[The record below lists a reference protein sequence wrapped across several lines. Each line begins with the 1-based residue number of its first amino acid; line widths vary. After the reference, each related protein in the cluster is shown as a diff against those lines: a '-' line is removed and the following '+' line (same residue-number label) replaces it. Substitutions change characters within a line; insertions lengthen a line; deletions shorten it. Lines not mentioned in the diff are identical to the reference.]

1 MGLVADQCLMARAV
15 LAAGVVASFRALM
28 RNPDQTN
35 TYGTS
40 TGTEQRDT
48 ACSTGNSPRWFSLF
62 LEQLGFTAGPFP
74 VMMQPVSPFDRSAKA
89 DNIIMCHQ
97 RPLNLHDQLDRN
109 TFGTVDGVMLHATL
123 GSHNPA
129 LHVLLMRLL
138 QCEECTHSAHS
149 EALPRICV
157 AEPTLPSVH
166 GCLAHALCIA
176 CQRCAGQQA
185 PADRARLQLWQARP
199 RFEPND
205 RRTFFPRT
213 ATKPRSSGPGSEACA
228 RVLP

>member
-1 MGLVADQCLMARAV
+1 
-15 LAAGVVASFRALM
+15 
-28 RNPDQTN
+28 
-35 TYGTS
+35 
-40 TGTEQRDT
+40 
-48 ACSTGNSPRWFSLF
+48 
-62 LEQLGFTAGPFP
+62 
-74 VMMQPVSPFDRSAKA
+74 MMQPVLLFDRSAKD
-89 DNIIMCHQ
+89 DNTIMRHQ
-97 RPLNLHDQLDRN
+97 RPLHLHDQLDRN
-109 TFGTVDGVMLHATL
+109 TFRSVDGVLLQAPH

-129 LHVLLMRLL
+129 LHVLLMRLF

-149 EALPRICV
+149 EALPRTCV

-185 PADRARLQLWQARP
+185 PADRARLQLWQAWP

-205 RRTFFPRT
+205 RRIFFSGT
-213 ATKPRSSGPGSEACA
+213 ATRSGPFGPGSEACA